1 MTIAIFLLILGI
13 TMAITYWAARR
24 TKTASEFYAAG
35 RSLKSSENGFAIT
48 GDYLSAAT
56 FLGFTG
62 LVALFGMDGSLYA
75 VGALVAFLGVLLF
88 VAEPLR
94 NTGKY
99 TMADVIAYRMQR
111 RPARLAA
118 VVGTIVVSLAYL
130 IPQMAGGGV
139 LIKLLLGIPYSVS
152 VIVVGLAM
160 VLYVAFGGMLA
171 TTWVQIVKAIL
182 LMSIGLLL
190 LVWIMA
196 LFRFNPLALFAS
208 AEGANAAGY
217 LSPGAYLKNPLDQIS
232 VGMSF
237 ALGTA
242 GLPHILMRFYTVPDA
257 KTARGSVLWVVF
269 LAGSFFL
276 ITTVIGFAATYFV
289 GRESILAA
297 DPGGNLAL
305 PLLAQYLGG
314 GAGTVGGEAFL
325 AVVSAVAFATILAV
339 VAGLTLATSGA
350 IAHDL
355 YVNIIKRGHVEERTQ
370 VRVARVTTLV
380 VGVLAILLGLLAQG
394 VNVAVLV
401 ILAFAVAASANFPI
415 IVLSLYWRRFTTW
428 GVIGGVT
435 VGLIS
440 AIGLALLGPTFLAEG
455 AIFPLIN
462 PSIVSVPLGFA
473 GAVLGT
479 LLGGHDRA
487 AEARFDEVRFRA
499 QTGVGAET

>member
-1 MTIAIFLLILGI
+1 MTIAIFVLILGI

-94 NTGKY
+94 NTGKF

-208 AEGANAAGY
+208 AEGANAAGVPLTGGLPEEPARPDLCRNELRTRHGRPAAHPDAVLY
-217 LSPGAYLKNPLDQIS
+217 RAGREDGPGI
-232 VGMSF
+232 G
-237 ALGTA
+237 ALGCIPC
-242 GLPHILMRFYTVPDA
+242 GLLLLDHDRHRICRHVLRRPGEHP
-257 KTARGSVLWVVF
+257 RG
-269 LAGSFFL
+269 G
-276 ITTVIGFAATYFV
+276 
-289 GRESILAA
+289 
-297 DPGGNLAL
+297 PGG
-305 PLLAQYLGG
+305 
-314 GAGTVGGEAFL
+314 
-325 AVVSAVAFATILAV
+325 
-339 VAGLTLATSGA
+339 
-350 IAHDL
+350 
-355 YVNIIKRGHVEERTQ
+355 
-370 VRVARVTTLV
+370 
-380 VGVLAILLGLLAQG
+380 
-394 VNVAVLV
+394 
-401 ILAFAVAASANFPI
+401 
-415 IVLSLYWRRFTTW
+415 
-428 GVIGGVT
+428 
-435 VGLIS
+435 
-440 AIGLALLGPTFLAEG
+440 
-455 AIFPLIN
+455 
-462 PSIVSVPLGFA
+462 
-473 GAVLGT
+473 
-479 LLGGHDRA
+479 
-487 AEARFDEVRFRA
+487 
-499 QTGVGAET
+499 